1 MSKNSKFTTL
11 DFFIIF
17 ALLVA
22 AAISEV
28 IDTSHQAYALTQ
40 TNSGFTA
47 NNNVIGA
54 NVSANIYCAN
64 NNIGSNISTSP
75 DCSLS
80 HK

>member
-1 MSKNSKFTTL
+1 MNRRTQFK
-11 DFFIIF
+11 IAAI
-17 ALLVA
+17 VA
-22 AAISEV
+22 AAIMVMTTIAVSG
-28 IDTSHQAYALTQ
+28 INQQAYALSQ
-40 TNSGFTA
+40 SNSGFTA